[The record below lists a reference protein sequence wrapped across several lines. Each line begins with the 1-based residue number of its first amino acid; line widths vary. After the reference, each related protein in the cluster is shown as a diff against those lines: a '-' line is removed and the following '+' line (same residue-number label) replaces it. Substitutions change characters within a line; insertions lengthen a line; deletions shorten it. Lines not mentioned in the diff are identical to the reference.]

1 MCMTDARVGR
11 PGKAAGYAQ
20 TSLWLLAISIIAL
33 TGCQGILLTYKGET
47 VRDGY
52 LIPLTDG
59 TQRGGFYQSPD
70 LTIEYQWA
78 RSGNELRLSGVARFT
93 PRIRNAFNLIR
104 YFHLSLFFT
113 DAQGKILEDRR
124 IGTPGGGD
132 PNNPMRL
139 DEKLLLPPGTA
150 NMAFS
155 YSGDARES
163 GGAGKEDGG
172 GDMPF
177 WQVPIV
183 R

>member
-1 MCMTDARVGR
+1 M
-11 PGKAAGYAQ
+11 GKAWRAYGWVK
-20 TSLWLLAISIIAL
+20 SGGWLLALSIVAL
-33 TGCQGILLTYKGET
+33 TGCQGILLTYKGAI
-47 VRDGY
+47 VREGD
-52 LIPLTDG
+52 LIALTEG
-59 TQRGGFYQSPD
+59 TQRGGRYQSPD
-70 LTIEYQWA
+70 LTIEYQWT
-78 RSGNELRLSGVARFT
+78 RSGNELQFSGLAKFT
-93 PRIRNAFNLIR
+93 PRIRNSFNIIP

-124 IGTPGGGD
+124 IGTPGSDD
-132 PNNPMRL
+132 PNNPIL
-139 DEKLLLPPGTA
+139 VSEKMLLPPGAA

-155 YSGDARES
+155 YSGQARGP